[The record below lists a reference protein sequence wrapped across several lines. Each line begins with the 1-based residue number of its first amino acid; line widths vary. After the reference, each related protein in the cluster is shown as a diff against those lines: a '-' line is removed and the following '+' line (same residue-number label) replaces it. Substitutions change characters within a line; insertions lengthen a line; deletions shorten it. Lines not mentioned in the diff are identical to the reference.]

1 MEYAVLAVVVVFVAV
16 AVSWQVTARRRVF
29 VIRIRNGVP
38 FLTRGKVAQAFVVEL
53 ADVLN
58 RQRIRKGLIFG
69 VPKAGRVALGF
80 SRSIPASA
88 RQSLRNVWS
97 MHAR

>member
-1 MEYAVLAVVVVFVAV
+1 MEYAVLAVVIVLVGVVI
-16 AVSWQVTARRRVF
+16 SQQVTARRRVF
-29 VIRIRNGVP
+29 VIQIRNGVP
-38 FLTRGKVAQAFVVEL
+38 ILKRGKLAQAFVVEL

-58 RQRIRKGLIFG
+58 RHRIRKGAIYG
-69 VPKAGRVALGF
+69 VPKAGRVSLRF
-80 SRSIPASA
+80 SRTIPQAA

>member
-1 MEYAVLAVVVVFVAV
+1 MEYVVLAVVVVLVGVIIAQQVA
-16 AVSWQVTARRRVF
+16 ARQRVF
-29 VIRIRNGVP
+29 VIQIRNGVP
-38 FLTRGKVAQAFVVEL
+38 FLKRGKVSQAFVVEL

-58 RQRIRKGLIFG
+58 RHGVRRGAIYG

-80 SRSIPASA
+80 SRTIPANI

>member
-1 MEYAVLAVVVVFVAV
+1 MDYAVLALVVVSVAV
-16 AVSWQVTARRRVF
+16 VLSWQMTTRRRVF
-29 VIRIRNGVP
+29 VIQIRNGVP
-38 FLTRGKVAQAFVVEL
+38 FLKRGKVAHAFVVEL

-58 RQRIRKGLIFG
+58 RHDIRKGAIYG
-69 VPKAGRVALGF
+69 VPKTGRVALGF
-80 SRSIPASA
+80 SRTIPASA

>member
-1 MEYAVLAVVVVFVAV
+1 MEYAVLALLVVLAVVV
-16 AVSWQVTARRRVF
+16 VSWQVTTRRRVF
-29 VIRIRNGVP
+29 VIQIRKGVP
-38 FLTRGKVAQAFVVEL
+38 FLKRGKVTQAFVVEL
-53 ADVLN
+53 ADVLG
-58 RQRIRKGLIFG
+58 RHGVRHGAIYG

-80 SRSIPASA
+80 SRAIPPSV